1 VVESGIWLRCLDK
14 PTIKTMKAIVWVL
27 AKIVLIAVI
36 VVIAYGFYRT
46 WKTARAE
53 NYALFLQGTVP
64 TKMPEGLWKG
74 SVPELGDVSW
84 KGKKFLKSG
93 SGINLIGDAEKF
105 PFKFSK
111 EKSIKEKDKEVIRLD
126 YDQPGNPLWLRFI
139 VDEMVST
146 GPNEF
151 LGIVYIDLIPWIPF
165 RMGYFRL
172 TR

>member
-1 VVESGIWLRCLDK
+1 MALLRVLLK
-14 PTIKTMKAIVWVL
+14 LIVIAI
-27 AKIVLIAVI
+27 IIAV
-36 VVIAYGFYRT
+36 AYGFYRT

-53 NYALFLQGTVP
+53 NYALFQQGTVP

-105 PFKFSK
+105 PFTFSK
-111 EKSIKEKDKEVIRLD
+111 ELSIKEKKKEVIRLD

-146 GPNEF
+146 KPNEY
-151 LGIVYIDLIPWIPF
+151 LGIVYVDVIPFFPF

>member
-1 VVESGIWLRCLDK
+1 MTKGRGRSYYGPMVALLK
-14 PTIKTMKAIVWVL
+14 VL
-27 AKIVLIAVI
+27 LKLAVIAV
-36 VVIAYGFYRT
+36 VIMVAYGFYRT

-93 SGINLIGDAEKF
+93 SGINLIGDKEKF

-111 EKSIKEKDKEVIRLD
+111 ELSIKEKKKEVIRLD